1 MRKFKRHHYKVKR
14 KKSIFKNRLF
24 GESFLLFLEI
34 SFIFYFLIF
43 SQTFRIEKV
52 YVFGDKEIKT
62 ENLQEFLQEKI
73 EKFSPSI
80 SIANIFLV
88 NSKKLEEEILK
99 KFPEIDVV
107 EIKKNFPNILDI
119 EIKERR
125 PVAIFC
131 FTRPS
136 FVEQNLGGQDKNC
149 GFLDKKG
156 IIFEKNDSFNEN
168 LPLIKSQNR
177 EEKIILGEDILERET
192 LEKILKINESLETK
206 LNIEPKEYVLFE
218 KSILESRLNVKTSQ
232 GWEIFFDLNKDIDLQ
247 ILKLKLLLEE
257 EIPPENRKTLE
268 YIDLRFTRVYY
279 K

>member
-88 NSKKLEEEILK
+88 NSKKLQEEILK
-99 KFPEIDVV
+99 KFPEIDIV
-107 EIKKNFPNILDI
+107 EIKKKFPNILDI
-119 EIKERR
+119 KIKERKA
-125 PVAIFC
+125 VAIFC
-131 FTRPS
+131 P
-136 FVEQNLGGQDKNC
+136 GGPGTVPQC

-156 IIFEKNDSFNEN
+156 IIFENPSTKAWRGINED
-168 LPLIKSQNR
+168 LPLVKSLES
-177 EEKIILGEDILERET
+177 EEKINFGEVAIEREI
-192 LEKILKINESLETK
+192 LEKILRIAEYLKTK
-206 LNIEPKEYVLFE
+206 LNIEPEEYVLAAEF
-218 KSILESRLNVKTSQ
+218 RLNVKTSQ
-232 GWEIFFDLNKDIDLQ
+232 GWEIFFDLNNDIDLQ
-247 ILKLKLLLEE
+247 ILKLKLLLEK
-257 EIPPENRKTLE
+257 EILSENRKILE